1 MALIPVFKNVTRE
14 YLMEEWELEF
24 PLADSVKAEVE
35 GNMYNCN
42 RYDVKYRDSVMGKTI
57 SVYIY
62 MNEDS
67 NEVIA
72 IDEIVK
78 DKELKVSYL
87 LEDTP
92 FADILE
98 DMQEA
103 S

>member
-24 PLADSVKAEVE
+24 PLADSVEVE
-35 GNMYNCN
+35 VNEKKYNCN
-42 RYDVKYRDSVMGKTI
+42 RYDVEYRDSVMGKTI
-57 SVYIY
+57 SVYLY

-67 NEVIA
+67 NKVIA

-78 DKELKVSYL
+78 DKELNVSYL

>member
-1 MALIPVFKNVTRE
+1 
-14 YLMEEWELEF
+14 
-24 PLADSVKAEVE
+24 
-35 GNMYNCN
+35 
-42 RYDVKYRDSVMGKTI
+42 MGKTI
-57 SVYIY
+57 SVYLY

-67 NEVIA
+67 NKVIA

-78 DKELKVSYL
+78 DKELNVSYL

-98 DMQEA
+98 DMQKA